1 MVFNHS
7 PVVEREALCA
17 DGGIKTSV
25 GGHLM
30 ERRKYTHRN
39 LNKKREGLGVLF
51 FALLVAALTAAVMGG
66 TFSCGM
72 TGWSKYFC

>member
-1 MVFNHS
+1 
-7 PVVEREALCA
+7 
-17 DGGIKTSV
+17 
-25 GGHLM
+25 M
-30 ERRKYTHRN
+30 ERRKYTHRD

-72 TGWSKYFC
+72 TDWSKYFC